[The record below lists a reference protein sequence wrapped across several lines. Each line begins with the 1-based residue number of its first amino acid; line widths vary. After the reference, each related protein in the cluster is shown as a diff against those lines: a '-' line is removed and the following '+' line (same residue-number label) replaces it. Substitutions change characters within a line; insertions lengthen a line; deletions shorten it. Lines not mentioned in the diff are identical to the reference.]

1 MYFDQSYKRIKS
13 QPFVIH
19 FSDKATHSIHYNS
32 LDHSMQKW
40 PQNEVL
46 GFSNSLPLE
55 PYTKTTAGIEMFR
68 EIVNE
73 RNQSQ
78 EKLVKNLI
86 NFLSDRTKYLPDK
99 QLSELPLPWSDAL
112 TAICTAIPEEIYGTR
127 FYF

>member
-1 MYFDQSYKRIKS
+1 M
-13 QPFVIH
+13 IH